1 MEAHEPQKLLFVCA
15 QNKIRSLTAER
26 IFVKSE
32 KYQVRS
38 RGVAPAARIRLNE
51 RDLGWADVV
60 FVMEKEHKNRIV
72 KTFREAS
79 AGKEIICLFIEDI
92 YVYMQPAL
100 IEELR
105 CKLAPHVELP

>member
-1 MEAHEPQKLLFVCA
+1 MEVHESQKLLFVCA

-26 IFVKSE
+26 LFANSQ

-38 RGVAPAARIRLNE
+38 RGVAREARIRLNE

-72 KTFREAS
+72 KKFGEAI
-79 AGKEIICLFIEDI
+79 AGKKIICLFIEDI

-100 IEELR
+100 IDKLR
-105 CKLAPHVELP
+105 SKLAPYVTVP